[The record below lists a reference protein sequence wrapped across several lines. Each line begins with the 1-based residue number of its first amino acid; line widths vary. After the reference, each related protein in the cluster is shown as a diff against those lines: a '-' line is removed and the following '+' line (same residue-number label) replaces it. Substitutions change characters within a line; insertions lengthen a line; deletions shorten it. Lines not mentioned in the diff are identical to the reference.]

1 VEIGVAVK
9 FRFALVMIAALAALA
24 PAAARAAQTLHGVVL
39 TVLPAKRQAI
49 VRHEAYGG
57 MPAMAMLF
65 TLSARDA
72 TRLHEGDRIEATV
85 DERAAGEALSNVRVL
100 AQPVPARGPEL
111 RSMKL
116 LRTGEAVPSIA
127 LVDQNGRPFTF
138 ADFHGKTVVLS
149 FIYTRCR
156 DTRMCPLI
164 SAHFHQL
171 QQRLDAGGY
180 HLVEVTLDP
189 AFDRPPVLATYAAR
203 FDADASRWSIGTG
216 DPNAVLNFAAQFGI
230 VPFPDPNV
238 GLIHSERTALIDRD
252 GRIADFMDEAGWDV
266 NNVTARLQMMNNAPA
281 NPIALVDY
289 VLSKGIVAVCGNGVA
304 GSSGLL
310 NLTLFIIIFSSGAF
324 LLFRIGRFLYTT
336 KT

>member
-1 VEIGVAVK
+1 MK
-9 FRFALVMIAALAALA
+9 YCFALVICAALVALTTA
-24 PAAARAAQTLHGVVL
+24 GARAAQTLHGVVL
-39 TVLPAKRQAI
+39 TVLSAKQQAV

-72 TRLHEGDRIEATV
+72 ARLHEGDRIEASV
-85 DERAAGEALSNVRVL
+85 DEHTGGESLSNVRVI
-100 AQPVPARGPEL
+100 ANAVAERAPEL
-111 RSMKL
+111 RSMTL
-116 LRTGEAVPSIA
+116 LRTGDTVPMISLI
-127 LVDQNGRPFTF
+127 DQNGRPFSL
-138 ADFHGKTVVLS
+138 ADFRGKTVVLS

-171 QQRLDAGGY
+171 QQRLDGSTY

-189 AFDRPPVLATYAAR
+189 AFDRPPVLANYATR
-203 FDADASRWSIGTG
+203 FDADASRWTIGTG
-216 DPNAVLNFAAQFGI
+216 DPRAVLNFAAQFGI
-230 VPFPDPNV
+230 VPFPDPKV

-252 GRIADFMDEAGWDV
+252 GRIADLLDEAGWDPT
-266 NNVTARLQMMNNAPA
+266 NVTARLQLLNNAPA
-281 NPIALVDY
+281 NPIALADY
-289 VLSKGIVAVCGNGVA
+289 ILSKGIVAVCGNEIA
-304 GSSGLL
+304 GTSGLL
-310 NLTLFIIIFSSGAF
+310 NLILFIVIFSSGAF

>member
-1 VEIGVAVK
+1 MK
-9 FRFALVMIAALAALA
+9 FRFAFVMCAMLAALA
-24 PAAARAAQTLHGVVL
+24 TTHSTAAQTLHGVVL
-39 TVLPAKRQAI
+39 TVLSGKQQAV

-65 TLSARDA
+65 KLSARDA
-72 TRLHEGDRIEATV
+72 ARLHEGDRIEATV
-85 DERAAGEALSNVRVL
+85 DERAGGEALSNVRVIVNAAAAPPPDTL
-100 AQPVPARGPEL
+100 HSVT
-111 RSMKL
+111 L
-116 LRTGEAVPSIA
+116 LRTGDALPALS

-138 ADFHGKTVVLS
+138 ADFRGKTVVLS

-171 QQRLDAGGY
+171 QQKLDGKAY

-189 AFDRPPVLATYAAR
+189 AFDRPPVLREYATR
-203 FDADASRWSIGTG
+203 FDADPSHWTIGTG
-216 DPNAVLNFAAQFGI
+216 DPRAVLSFAAQFGI
-230 VPFPDPNV
+230 VPFPDPKV
-238 GLIHSERTALIDRD
+238 GLIHSERTALIGRD
-252 GRIADFMDEAGWDV
+252 GRIADFMDEAGWDP
-266 NNVTARLQMMNNAPA
+266 NNVIARLQAMNDAPA
-281 NPIALVDY
+281 NPLALIDY

-304 GSSGLL
+304 GTSGLL
-310 NLTLFIIIFSSGAF
+310 NLVLFAIIFSSGAF